1 MKYLQNQSN
10 LPLLVDLKKISGE
23 HGVFEHSFTKVLKI
37 RPSLNSDL
45 SLGLDWSDNN
55 SLQSFNDWDLDQSS
69 GPEMAGTGNG
79 TGPAPGTGPGP
90 KMFSG
95 YGMWYGIRS
104 KKSEYSYYAN

>member
-1 MKYLQNQSN
+1 
-10 LPLLVDLKKISGE
+10 
-23 HGVFEHSFTKVLKI
+23 
-37 RPSLNSDL
+37 
-45 SLGLDWSDNN
+45 
-55 SLQSFNDWDLDQSS
+55 
-69 GPEMAGTGNG
+69 MAGTGNG